1 MIVFVLI
8 VVVLTGGHMIYNGIT
23 KEKQMDI
30 NDGVKLVTQYI
41 YDRKKVRAD
50 INTVRVMT
58 DQRQQELLKQAVK
71 VAVEYYN
78 GTKIIV

>member
-1 MIVFVLI
+1 
-8 VVVLTGGHMIYNGIT
+8 
-23 KEKQMDI
+23 MDI
-30 NDGVKLVTQYI
+30 NDGIRLVTQYI
-41 YDRKKVRAD
+41 YDRKKVRVD